1 MTIVCNVC
9 ELGKSKYKCLECLI
23 SYCSLDCRKNH
34 KSLTTCKPVTY
45 RHTESTSG
53 DDVALE
59 KLQAL
64 PESDELKDVLK
75 YHELREMLTAT
86 DKFKHPSQAILAA
99 MIERMFAEFADICLK
114 IVEPPAE
121 RKISLYTRNVFSP
134 RIICMYCI
142 TFFA

>member
-9 ELGKSKYKCLECLI
+9 ELGKSKYKCLDCLI

-34 KSLTTCKPVTY
+34 KSLTTY
-45 RHTESTSG
+45 
-53 DDVALE
+53 DVALE

-75 YHELREMLTAT
+75 YHELKEMLIAT

-99 MIERMFAEFADICLK
+99 MIERMFVEFADICLK
-114 IVEPPAE
+114 IVEPPTE
-121 RKISLYTRNVFSP
+121 RKIYLYTRNVFSP
-134 RIICMYCI
+134 RNSCMHCI
-142 TFFA
+142 KFFP

>member
-9 ELGKSKYKCLECLI
+9 ELGKSKYKCLDCLI

-45 RHTESTSG
+45 RHT
-53 DDVALE
+53 
-59 KLQAL
+59 
-64 PESDELKDVLK
+64 DELKDVLK
-75 YHELREMLTAT
+75 YHELKEMLIAT

-99 MIERMFAEFADICLK
+99 MIERMFVEFADICLK

-121 RKISLYTRNVFSP
+121 RKIYLYTRNVFSP
-134 RIICMYCI
+134 RNSCMHCI
-142 TFFA
+142 KFFP